1 MEFRQRTLFNG
12 QTFDVPRYIVR
23 LDTRN
28 THGWQ
33 VRYGKWKYFADG
45 IGGGSADGSAGGS
58 ADGSADGG
66 GAAAALLQA
75 TAELARRIAKLPAPT
90 GLRQRA
96 ADGKANDL
104 PVGISGPTARRRE
117 GDSFTQYYLQVNYP
131 VAGAKPA
138 NRSVYVGTENTV
150 TPEKYSQALAKAI
163 ALRDSGVRKFKL
175 ATTKAQRETV
185 GVSGLAEAS

>member
-45 IGGGSADGSAGGS
+45 IGG
-58 ADGSADGG
+58 GSADGG